1 MIISFPTPPSNS
13 AFLTQVLDTIR
24 RAFLSVVSK
33 DEATN
38 RIMLRSPNGTVYEV
52 TVTDAGVVQTAV
64 NDGKSR
70 L

>member
-1 MIISFPTPPSNS
+1 MIIFFPTPPSNS
-13 AFLTQVLDTIR
+13 VFLTQVLDTIR

-33 DEATN
+33 DEAVE

-52 TVTDAGVVQTAV
+52 TVSDTGTLQTAI